1 MRKTLSFLIEEIKR
15 EHQGNK
21 LENIR
26 SACNWLK
33 KMSSYGEAF
42 INIMRK
48 ECLFQFPVSNSFDE
62 SSISYVL
69 GDDIENLS
77 YTVVDELLKVAP
89 LIDHLVEDVVYVIL
103 EMLQEPKYKKKF
115 SFFTIFFFFL
125 FFIFS
130 FKKKKKRFIGS
141 YINSYLEIFMHIK
154 SIGPNVFHKISPQ
167 LFHMTPLI
175 LSLSRSKFDFL
186 KIFLDN
192 LVSVF
197 QIMSIEE
204 NNVKKID
211 FSIKTIDSEVY
222 RCTFNDFTTIISVN
236 IIFS

>member
-115 SFFTIFFFFL
+115 SFFTIFFFYFFIL
-125 FFIFS
+125 FFHL
-130 FKKKKKRFIGS
+130 KKKKKGS
-141 YINSYLEIFMHIK
+141 LE
-154 SIGPNVFHKISPQ
+154 V
-167 LFHMTPLI
+167 T
-175 LSLSRSKFDFL
+175 
-186 KIFLDN
+186 
-192 LVSVF
+192 
-197 QIMSIEE
+197 
-204 NNVKKID
+204 
-211 FSIKTIDSEVY
+211 
-222 RCTFNDFTTIISVN
+222 
-236 IIFS
+236 